1 MILTFNL
8 ALYTIMVIN
17 LLALIIIIIVSAKI
31 FSSLINILTPGKEW
45 VELLAIF
52 IGILLI
58 YLINQLADRYSN
70 KIKSV
75 FKKMN
80 QENRNKEEKIKEL
93 EKIINNK

>member
-8 ALYTIMVIN
+8 ALYTIMIMN
-17 LLALIIIIIVSAKI
+17 LLVLLIIIIVLAKI

-45 VELLAIF
+45 VELFAIF

-58 YLINQLADRYSN
+58 YLINQLADNYSN
-70 KIKSV
+70 KINSV

-80 QENRNKEEKIKEL
+80 QENRNKDIKIKEL
-93 EKIINNK
+93 E